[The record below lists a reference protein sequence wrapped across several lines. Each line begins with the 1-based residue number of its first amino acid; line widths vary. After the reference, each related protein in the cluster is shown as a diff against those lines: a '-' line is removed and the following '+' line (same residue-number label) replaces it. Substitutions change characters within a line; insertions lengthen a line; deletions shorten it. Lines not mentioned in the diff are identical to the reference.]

1 MGNFIKE
8 LFYQLSNMTKIQE
21 YLKKL
26 QKFREEKD
34 EAWKEDVES
43 PLTEQQKKTF
53 AGLKY
58 FPPNPNLSFELE
70 LDKNIPDVGEKV
82 VIKTTGGDEQIYL
95 KAGKVKFKVEG
106 KVVEATVFEDP
117 QQEQFQYYLLFRDQ
131 TTGKETYENG
141 RMLQI
146 PKKGER
152 LIIDF
157 NYAYNPYSSY
167 NDNWDCPITPKEN
180 ILPVAI
186 KAGEKKFTL

>member
-1 MGNFIKE
+1 MFDE
-8 LFYQLSNMTKIQE
+8 
-21 YLKKL
+21 KKL
-26 QKFREEKD
+26 LEFRKNKD
-34 EAWKEDVES
+34 NSWRNDLES
-43 PLTEQQKKTF
+43 PLTEDQKRNF
-53 AGLKY
+53 RSLNY

-70 LDKNIPDVGEKV
+70 LNKNIQDVGKKV

-95 KAGKVKFKVEG
+95 RAGKVKFKVRDQE
-106 KVVEATVFEDP
+106 VEAIVFEDP
-117 QQEQFQYYLLFRDQ
+117 KQEQFQYYLLFRDQ
-131 TTGKETYENG
+131 TTGKETYKNG

-146 PKKGER
+146 PKKDGK

-186 KAGEKKFTL
+186 KAGEKKFH